1 MQIIQC
7 FFKMI
12 IFMGL
17 LGCISLYSQ
26 INRGYSQVTQELN
39 IYSSRHY
46 ETDEALYSDFTKL
59 TGIKINRLDGGEDLL
74 IERIRNEGRNS
85 PADIL
90 ITVDAGRLWR
100 ADQLNLLA
108 PVKSKFLENRIP
120 EHLRHPDG
128 HWFGFSTRARV
139 IIYNTQSVKAGEL
152 KSYQDL
158 ANPKWKGR
166 ICMRASG
173 NIYNLSLL
181 GSIIAHEGEEAAEQW
196 AKGVKENFAREPV
209 GGDTDQMK
217 AVAAGECAIT
227 VANTYY
233 YMRLV
238 RSDKSEDKKIV
249 QNIGVVFPNQD
260 GYGAHVNISGA
271 AMLRYAP
278 HAEAAVKFL
287 EYLASDSAQRYFAEG
302 NNEYPVVSTVQV
314 MPTLAAL
321 TSKFKIDPLNA
332 AVFAAKQPTA
342 QRIFDSVGWR

>member
-1 MQIIQC
+1 MQRIQY

-17 LGCISLYSQ
+17 LGGISLYSQ
-26 INRGYSQVTQELN
+26 INQGYSQVTQELN

-90 ITVDAGRLWR
+90 ITADAGRLWR

-128 HWFGFSTRARV
+128 HWFGFSSRARV

-260 GYGAHVNISGA
+260 GYGTHVNISGA

-278 HAEAAVKFL
+278 HPETAVKFL

-321 TSKFKIDPLNA
+321 TSKFKIDPLNV
-332 AVFAAKQPTA
+332 AVFAEKQPTA